1 MQIAEQRRVMSIIRG
16 FNEKQLMKYRITT
29 DR

>member
-1 MQIAEQRRVMSIIRG
+1 MQSAEQRRVMSIIRG
-16 FNEKQLMKYRITT
+16 FNEKQLMKYPTTT